1 LILLALLASLTAG
14 EPLPDDPAL
23 TAAQAEIDRAMEALS
38 DEDEPPYHLSV
49 GIVDTLSVRIASSN
63 GALATSREDRY
74 RVADVDVRVGRP
86 ELDNTHKIRDASWFS
101 EEMRDQIR
109 LPLDG
114 DPAVTQRLLWKAID
128 ERYQGAVRRLSKVKG
143 NESVKVERDD
153 RSPDFSQ
160 VEAVQDVRMPQHA
173 SVDVEAW
180 EAVTREVSRVFLA
193 HPDVLDSHVELVAEE
208 QLLMFASSEGH
219 LIQHP
224 RARYRVSLYATTVA
238 PDGMQLEVYDY
249 VDASTMEGLPGL
261 EELLVRAEASAARLK
276 ALREAPL
283 LEPYTGPALLEGRAA
298 GVFFHEVFG
307 HRMEGH
313 RQKDEDEGQTFTDM
327 VGEPILPAFLDVYDD
342 PTLRVYA
349 GTDLNGTYPYDDEGV
364 PSQRVDLVVE
374 GVLQSFLTSRMPIES
389 VPVSNGHGRRQPGNA
404 VVARQGNLIVE
415 ASETV
420 THDQLREQLIQQ
432 VVAQGKPYGLIVE
445 DITGGFTLT
454 GRVVPNSFNV
464 RPVAVWKVYPDGRA
478 DELVRGGDLIGT
490 PLTTFSRILAAGDD
504 PQVFNGVC
512 GAESGWVPVSAV
524 SPSLLVEEVEIQR
537 KEKSN
542 DRPPLLPAPG
552 TDAGGDA

>member
-1 LILLALLASLTAG
+1 
-14 EPLPDDPAL
+14 
-23 TAAQAEIDRAMEALS
+23 M
-38 DEDEPPYHLSV
+38 
-49 GIVDTLSVRIASSN
+49 
-63 GALATSREDRY
+63 
-74 RVADVDVRVGRP
+74 
-86 ELDNTHKIRDASWFS
+86 
-101 EEMRDQIR
+101 
-109 LPLDG
+109 
-114 DPAVTQRLLWKAID
+114 
-128 ERYQGAVRRLSKVKG
+128 
-143 NESVKVERDD
+143 
-153 RSPDFSQ
+153 
-160 VEAVQDVRMPQHA
+160 
-173 SVDVEAW
+173 
-180 EAVTREVSRVFLA
+180 
-193 HPDVLDSHVELVAEE
+193 
-208 QLLMFASSEGH
+208 
-219 LIQHP
+219 
-224 RARYRVSLYATTVA
+224 
-238 PDGMQLEVYDY
+238 
-249 VDASTMEGLPGL
+249 
-261 EELLVRAEASAARLK
+261 
-276 ALREAPL
+276 
-283 LEPYTGPALLEGRAA
+283 
-298 GVFFHEVFG
+298 
-307 HRMEGH
+307 
-313 RQKDEDEGQTFTDM
+313 
-327 VGEPILPAFLDVYDD
+327 
-342 PTLRVYA
+342 
-349 GTDLNGTYPYDDEGV
+349 
-364 PSQRVDLVVE
+364 DLVVE